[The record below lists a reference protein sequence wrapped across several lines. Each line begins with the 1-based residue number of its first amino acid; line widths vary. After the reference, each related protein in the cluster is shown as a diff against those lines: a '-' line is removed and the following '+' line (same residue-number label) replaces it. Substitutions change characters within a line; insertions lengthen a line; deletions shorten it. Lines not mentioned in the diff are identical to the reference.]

1 MRNSIRRSGR
11 EILVLL
17 GDRALDGDRADE
29 PVDGARELGEQRVAG
44 GIGDAAA
51 VLGDQ
56 RVDDRAARGKPAQ
69 CPVLVGAHQ
78 PAVLG
83 DVGGENRRQT
93 TLDMPRHQDDFA
105 AARGA
110 MDSDRPELAT
120 DLPLPDSPPAAA
132 GAGETAPRHA
142 PGCEIARRRRA
153 RAPEIRKR
161 TARQDNL
168 ATHDQTFPIAAGAV
182 YSLRATN
189 AKDTAMTEFA
199 YDHVHLRSPD
209 PEETARYY
217 QRMFGAEIIKSVQS
231 DGRERVDMKLGGV
244 MMFIAKVEPDQ
255 RLAAKPGG
263 SYVGLDHLGL
273 RVRISMPSVTN

>member
-1 MRNSIRRSGR
+1 
-11 EILVLL
+11 
-17 GDRALDGDRADE
+17 
-29 PVDGARELGEQRVAG
+29 
-44 GIGDAAA
+44 
-51 VLGDQ
+51 
-56 RVDDRAARGKPAQ
+56 
-69 CPVLVGAHQ
+69 
-78 PAVLG
+78 
-83 DVGGENRRQT
+83 
-93 TLDMPRHQDDFA
+93 
-105 AARGA
+105 

-161 TARQDNL
+161 AARQDNL

-244 MMFIAKVEPDQ
+244 MMFIAKVEPEQ

-273 RVRISMPSVTN
+273 RVRNIDAVCDELKAKGAEFTVEPKTIRPGVRIAFVRGPQDVLIEILDRDVA